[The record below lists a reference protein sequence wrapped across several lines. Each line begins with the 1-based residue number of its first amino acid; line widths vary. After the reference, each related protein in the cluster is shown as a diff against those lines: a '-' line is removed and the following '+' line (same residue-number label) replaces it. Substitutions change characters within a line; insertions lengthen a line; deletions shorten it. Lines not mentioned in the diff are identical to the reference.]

1 MRSSGRP
8 QRAWQPPIKETFV
21 ARTRADASNQQPE
34 LHLLAF
40 AHWPPEFA
48 CPQVMAATCAL
59 LLNQVDWLT
68 PAERHEIICVWSQPD
83 CHLIDSPA
91 LRRWLLGAKDGAA
104 FAPPLE
110 GLRPARQFMRAAFW
124 PNGQPKRRRL
134 TAPAANDAV
143 WATDSCEG
151 SGGRLTNAHVPPADA
166 IAPCSARPVSAIRP
180 RRGARRGGR
189 NPWRSSAS
197 GCAWR
202 CRRLLQQA
210 A

>member
-1 MRSSGRP
+1 MRGRALTPATNNLKFIVWRLRTGRP
-8 QRAWQPPIKETFV
+8 SLPVRRSWLRRA
-21 ARTRADASNQQPE
+21 R
-34 LHLLAF
+34 
-40 AHWPPEFA
+40 
-48 CPQVMAATCAL
+48 L

-143 WATDSCEG
+143 WATD
-151 SGGRLTNAHVPPADA
+151 
-166 IAPCSARPVSAIRP
+166 
-180 RRGARRGGR
+180 
-189 NPWRSSAS
+189 
-197 GCAWR
+197 
-202 CRRLLQQA
+202 
-210 A
+210 